1 MQNDGHCDDGSGED
15 DLRLTIAAALP
26 GEMDRSSE
34 MELAA
39 PAIWPQSDTPAT
51 TRLVAEGDE
60 AACGVRPSLP
70 LKLPLP
76 LALRLHSEPIIAVG
90 QAHTGPTR
98 AAGSGGRAKW
108 WRHGEAGAQA

>member
-1 MQNDGHCDDGSGED
+1 
-15 DLRLTIAAALP
+15 
-26 GEMDRSSE
+26 MDRSSE

-90 QAHTGPTR
+90 QAHTRPTR

-108 WRHGEAGAQA
+108 WRHGEAGAQAVKACEHLAEPTMLHANKRHPCDI